1 MDTVDKVI
9 ENYGINYS
17 RNNIQVVLPQRK
29 DLSDRVEIVNI
40 DAKKIFFNEIYFV
53 DGIQS
58 CILIKYENY
67 HPIYL
72 IKIVAGAIG
81 KDNLVTNKDEVT
93 KVISAELNKE
103 SLKELFAE
111 NELHFIDSSDPHDTT
126 IFTEKIIANMRGE
139 LEMNVVKNVSD
150 REPNSLIVLDGSI
163 CNLPAQVNIVG
174 VVKSTNSKYLKNE
187 NEIFSL
193 AEGEI
198 SKIFSIDKHSEG
210 DNKVL
215 YSCYLRLFTNN
226 EMAWNYGLVR
236 LESYFP
242 ENLKEVAKIVFD
254 YRQDNPYKDIRGDRH
269 LAPIKNLE
277 DILKYEL
284 PYIL

>member
-1 MDTVDKVI
+1 MNTVDKVI
-9 ENYGINYS
+9 ENFGINYS

-29 DLSDRVEIVNI
+29 DLTDLVERVNI
-40 DAKKIFFNEIYFV
+40 DSKKIIFDEIYFV

-81 KDNLVTNKDEVT
+81 KDNIVVNKQEVT
-93 KVISAELNKE
+93 KVISAELNQE
-103 SLKELFAE
+103 SLKTKFAE
-111 NELHFIDSSDPHDTT
+111 SELHFVMSSDPHDTT
-126 IFTEKIIANMRGE
+126 LLAEKFIASLRSE
-139 LEMNVVKNVSD
+139 LESNVVINVFTNDPS
-150 REPNSLIVLDGSI
+150 SLVVLDGSI
-163 CNLPAQVNIVG
+163 SNLLVQSNIVG

-187 NEIFSL
+187 SAIFTL

-198 SKIFSIDKHSEG
+198 SDIFSI
-210 DNKVL
+210 NKKYDGESKVI

-242 ENLKEVAKIVFD
+242 ENLKEVAKIVYD